1 MPANQTRS
9 PAGEGPMRYTPRKK
23 KLTPRIFSLYIPI
36 IAILLF
42 LLFPFYW
49 TFVTSVKP
57 EQELYG
63 ATVTYWPQN
72 LTFESYRKLFVD
84 FNFLKP
90 MGNSLLVAVITTV
103 VTLIVSMLAAYAF
116 SRYDF
121 KGRKGFMVMFLTNNM
136 FPSVLLLIP
145 LYAIMRKMGILYTP
159 TALVL
164 AYTTF
169 TIPFSVWLLNGY
181 INDLPLSL
189 EEAAMVDGANR
200 AQAFIKIILPILTP
214 CLIATGVYIFMQSW
228 NEYTFAVMFTNENN
242 RTIPVALKNL
252 IGQLGVQWDLLT
264 AGGIITII
272 PVCVM
277 FFFAQKR
284 LVEGLTAGAVK
295 G

>member
-1 MPANQTRS
+1 MDLQLHPSMTTKSKIKRRINHL
-9 PAGEGPMRYTPRKK
+9 
-23 KLTPRIFSLYIPI
+23 LTFTLPLLLL
-36 IAILLF
+36 LLF

-57 EQELYG
+57 EAELYQ
-63 ATVTYWPQN
+63 ASVTYWPKN
-72 LTFESYRKLFVD
+72 FTWASYSNLFVE
-84 FNFLKP
+84 FNFFKP
-90 MGNSLLVAVITTV
+90 MVNSFVVALSTTIITLLVA
-103 VTLIVSMLAAYAF
+103 LLAAYAF
-116 SRYDF
+116 SRFEF
-121 KGRKGFMVMFLTNNM
+121 KGKRAFMIMFLTNNM
-136 FPSVLLLIP
+136 FPTVLLLIP
-145 LYAIMRKMGILYTP
+145 LYTIMRKLGLLYTP
-159 TALVL
+159 SSLIL

-181 INDLPLSL
+181 INDLPSSL

-200 AQAFIKIILPILTP
+200 AQAFIKIILPILVP

-228 NEYTFAVMFTNENN
+228 NEYTFAVMFTNERN

-264 AGGIITII
+264 AGGIVTII
-272 PVCVM
+272 PVCIM

>member
-1 MPANQTRS
+1 MPANQTKT
-9 PAGEGPMRYTPRKK
+9 PAGEGSMRYTPRKK
-23 KLTPRIFSLYIPI
+23 KLAPRIFSLYIPI
-36 IAILLF
+36 TAILLF

-63 ATVTYWPQN
+63 AIVTYWPKS
-72 LTFESYRKLFVD
+72 LTFESYRKLFID

-103 VTLIVSMLAAYAF
+103 VTLLVSMLAAYAF

-200 AQAFIKIILPILTP
+200 AQAFVKIILPILTP

>member
-1 MPANQTRS
+1 MK
-9 PAGEGPMRYTPRKK
+9 GRKNSFYRV
-23 KLTPRIFSLYIPI
+23 LNLHIPLI
-36 IAILLF
+36 ILLIF

-49 TFVTSVKP
+49 TFVTSIKP
-57 EQELYG
+57 ERELYG
-63 ATVTYWPQN
+63 SVVTYWPRQT
-72 LTFESYRKLFVD
+72 TFKAYKDLFFD
-84 FNFLKP
+84 YNFLKP
-90 MGNSLLVAVITTV
+90 MGNSLLVALLTTSL
-103 VTLIVSMLAAYAF
+103 TLSVASLASYSF
-116 SRYDF
+116 SRF
-121 KGRKGFMVMFLTNNM
+121 RFRGRRAFMILFLTNNM
-136 FPSVLLLIP
+136 FPTVLLLIP
-145 LYAIMRKMGILYTP
+145 LYAIMRNLGILYTP

-164 AYTTF
+164 SYTTF

-181 INDLPLSL
+181 LSDLPLSL

-200 AQAFIKIILPILTP
+200 PQAFIRIILPVLIP
-214 CLIATGVYIFMQSW
+214 CLIATGVYIFMTSW
-228 NEYTFAVMFTNENN
+228 NEYTFAVMFTNEES

-277 FFFAQKR
+277 FFFAQRR